1 MTDWG
6 LLADKGTFSLL
17 ELAVYVLLAVFLL
30 AILGAIGGQSNK

>member
-6 LLADKGTFSLL
+6 LLADRGISSLL
-17 ELAVYVLLAVFLL
+17 ECVLYALSVVFLL